1 MRIRPHTSLSPHLC
15 KPQSAKKMS
24 LDIGDAGTEELLRNI
39 KRLTRI
45 VLDKLEEGSKEG
57 SLDPAQAR
65 LYGSI
70 ATRSLC
76 LLLEAQSPTPRRRVG
91 RDLHDE
97 IDRLYH
103 EMTQE
108 KEGGS

>member
-1 MRIRPHTSLSPHLC
+1 MQADSGADPDS
-15 KPQSAKKMS
+15 K
-24 LDIGDAGTEELLRNI
+24 ELLTNI

-76 LLLEAQSPTPRRRVG
+76 LWLEARNPRARRRVG
-91 RDLHDE
+91 RDLRDE

-103 EMTQE
+103 EMMQE

>member
-1 MRIRPHTSLSPHLC
+1 MQSPDSGAD
-15 KPQSAKKMS
+15 PER
-24 LDIGDAGTEELLRNI
+24 TELLANI
-39 KRLTRI
+39 RRLTKI

-76 LLLEAQSPTPRRRVG
+76 LWLEARNPRPRRRVG

-97 IDRLYH
+97 IDRLYR
-103 EMTQE
+103 EMVQE

>member
-1 MRIRPHTSLSPHLC
+1 MQADS
-15 KPQSAKKMS
+15 
-24 LDIGDAGTEELLRNI
+24 GTDPDSKELLTNI

-76 LLLEAQSPTPRRRVG
+76 LWLEARNPRSRRRVG

-103 EMTQE
+103 EMMQE

>member
-1 MRIRPHTSLSPHLC
+1 MQIDSGTDTDRI
-15 KPQSAKKMS
+15 
-24 LDIGDAGTEELLRNI
+24 ELLANI

-57 SLDPAQAR
+57 PLDPAQAR

-76 LLLEAQSPTPRRRVG
+76 LWLEARSPRPRRRVG

-97 IDRLYH
+97 IDRLYR

-108 KEGGS
+108 KARRGTGRRRA